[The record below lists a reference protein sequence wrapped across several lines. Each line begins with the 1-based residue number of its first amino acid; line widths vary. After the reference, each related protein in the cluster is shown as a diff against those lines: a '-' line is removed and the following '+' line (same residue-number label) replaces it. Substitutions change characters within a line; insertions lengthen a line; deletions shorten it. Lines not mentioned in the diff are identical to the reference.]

1 MAILAVIYENL
12 SSQSN
17 LMKALKVNE
26 KVKQA
31 ILEKY
36 SLVEEIFSI
45 RFLNKAIYNLLKQ
58 K

>member
-36 SLVEEIFSI
+36 SLIEEIFSI
-45 RFLNKAIYNLLKQ
+45 RLLNKAIYNLLKQ

>member
-45 RFLNKAIYNLLKQ
+45 RLLNKAIYNLLKQ